1 VTLHYVFRELKKH
14 IESALRPLIM
24 VELWSMK
31 IGFYLFLLQVTLV
44 SGYSVTK
51 FEISSYKSQMCP
63 TRSLTVL
70 AIRNRVIR
78 PDFQLPIGKLIIWAK
93 FSMKQ
98 SPGDNF
104 MRKSYADKP
113 TKECWTH
120 MSRGVSQSDASGA
133 GRGHGSSPGV
143 SGGSFTRTVDL
154 NS

>member
-1 VTLHYVFRELKKH
+1 
-14 IESALRPLIM
+14 
-24 VELWSMK
+24 
-31 IGFYLFLLQVTLV
+31 
-44 SGYSVTK
+44 
-51 FEISSYKSQMCP
+51 MCP